1 MEVEVNGSVRQF
13 DDVDSVDE
21 LIEGLDIDGA
31 QGVAVAVNDEVVPR
45 GRWESTPI
53 NDGDRVEIIR
63 ATQGG

>member
-21 LIEGLDIDGA
+21 LIERLDIDGG

-45 GRWESTPI
+45 GRWESTPM